1 MSSLNDW
8 QVREKTNV
16 KVGDKTKVKARVKTA
31 KQKEDVGRL
40 ETQTCVRWG
49 AGMCAVGSWRGGHPH
64 ILE

>member
-49 AGMCAVGSWRGGHPH
+49 AGVGG
-64 ILE
+64 ILTY